1 MEGNRL
7 EQKKYLGAKSHIEE
21 ERIIN
26 KGNKGNKENKGN
38 KGNVQQ

>member
-26 KGNKGNKENKGN
+26 KGNKGNSIRELGATR
-38 KGNVQQ
+38 